1 MSHNPWTQR
10 RPVDFIS
17 LIKMPTIMGPNISTQ
32 HLLFF
37 SLQNNTGGTGA
48 PQWRRQER
56 PFWQMKCLEAAEVP
70 PADIEYSRVC
80 SSKRPIM
87 WHDIDQTQSATIFVS
102 FLYLYLFLILYF
114 FNHFRISC
122 NLGGKKSAKY
132 LDILLMG

>member
-1 MSHNPWTQR
+1 M
-10 RPVDFIS
+10 DFIS

-80 SSKRPIM
+80 SSERPMDEEGNRKGRMTGGVRIN
-87 WHDIDQTQSATIFVS
+87 VS
-102 FLYLYLFLILYF
+102 RS
-114 FNHFRISC
+114 NRRGW
-122 NLGGKKSAKY
+122 NG
-132 LDILLMG
+132 

>member
-1 MSHNPWTQR
+1 M
-10 RPVDFIS
+10 DFIS

-80 SSKRPIM
+80 SSERPM
-87 WHDIDQTQSATIFVS
+87 DEEGKQERSNDGRSAYKCQQEQQEGVEWLRYKESTHHDC
-102 FLYLYLFLILYF
+102 
-114 FNHFRISC
+114 H
-122 NLGGKKSAKY
+122 
-132 LDILLMG
+132 